1 MRDDLSVCAGV
12 DQFLVDC
19 CVCVQR
25 AGCALCSWFWWRV
38 PGGRSRC
45 AGGREVRWPRG
56 SLDLASVGGDAV
68 WWRAGG
74 RGVLWTWSP
83 LWAMPSG
90 DSGLSVGSRVLP
102 LDGRCLG
109 MGGASDG
116 RCRTFGAYG
125 VVYRWIV
132 GVEVSWCV
140 VLSHSTGL
148 YVVIDVS
155 WSLGVP
161 MVLGSNKSHMSI
173 FFTQYKVQFQSRM
186 SLGVSGPQSPCCVF
200 FFARSVVCRL
210 LQYCA
215 RKRPMFTVF
224 FR

>member
-12 DQFLVDC
+12 DQFRLIVVCVCSVPAARCVRGFGGACLMGVRGVLVD
-19 CVCVQR
+19 VR
-25 AGCALCSWFWWRV
+25 S
-38 PGGRSRC
+38 GGR
-45 AGGREVRWPRG
+45 GVRWTWRPLVVMPG
-56 SLDLASVGGDAV
+56 

-125 VVYRWIV
+125 VVCRWIV

-140 VLSHSTGL
+140 VLSHSTSL

-215 RKRPMFTVF
+215 TKSIVPN
-224 FR
+224 

>member
-1 MRDDLSVCAGV
+1 MDV
-12 DQFLVDC
+12 
-19 CVCVQR
+19 
-25 AGCALCSWFWWRV
+25 
-38 PGGRSRC
+38 
-45 AGGREVRWPRG
+45 
-56 SLDLASVGGDAV
+56 ASVGSDSGLVAC
-68 WWRAGG
+68 WR
-74 RGVLWTWSP
+74 TWSP
-83 LWAMPSG
+83 LDVESLAG
-90 DSGLSVGSRVLP
+90 DAERRQWVVGREPCVP

-140 VLSHSTGL
+140 VLSHSTSL

-215 RKRPMFTVF
+215 TKSIVPN
-224 FR
+224 